1 MNKLLMGAIAACGLT
16 AMSDC
21 SDTFDPSSDSEG
33 RILLNLDLNR
43 EVAAPK
49 QSAKSRAGQA
59 KEITATDLKLT
70 LKADDGS
77 MERSWASLTDFDNSE
92 DFPVGMYTMEA
103 SYGSETEE
111 GFDKPY
117 YFGSTAI
124 RVRENETTPANIT
137 ARLGNAMITVVYT
150 EAVAN
155 YFSACKGEVVSVSGT
170 QHDYTLD
177 ETRALYVQPGHVEIN
192 ASFTKQNGVS
202 GKVNV
207 ASFEAEPRNHYIV
220 TVDANGGDVGSGTL
234 VITFDS
240 ELATEE
246 VTIDLSDDI
255 LTAPAPVITAS
266 GFTVGEPLTVV
277 EGTAPAGALR
287 MTVTAQAGVNTAV
300 LTVRSASLREQG
312 WPETVDFA
320 TADAAT
326 LGKLRGLGLE
336 FIGLEGVKSKMAV
349 VDFTKVLQH
358 IAYVEGG
365 DNTSEFTLVA
375 KDAYSKVSEPLT
387 LSVAVEKLALAIEN
401 VDNLFMDETELSFDM
416 SFNGTD
422 ANAVQFKIKN
432 ARGTFDD
439 AVVKSIAPVS
449 RAASVYHVV
458 LEVPADDKDVVVYA
472 VCGNV
477 TSETITVKRGEPSH
491 VLAVADNDVF
501 ATHASGSLS
510 LIDGGDAAAALASA
524 SLLLSEDGV
533 AFTEVAKNASGN
545 GFSLSG
551 LKPAQTYYLKA
562 KLNAQMSRVVIF
574 TTEAA
579 TQLPNAGME
588 EWAKTATGD
597 NWERWDV
604 SGWATYNPMTTGN
617 TGTRNGCAYVNRSG
631 TAQATGHAGQYAAEL
646 RTIGWGSGNG
656 AYGDIKSNHC
666 KYITKGM
673 LYLGGSPTQ
682 YDQLE
687 AQATKGMGFASRPSS
702 ISFWYKYSHK
712 NSADYGGMTIW
723 VKDAAGNTIA
733 SGSQSNL
740 AAGGWQQVTVPLTY
754 SANSAKAAQI
764 YVEFSSSDHANW
776 DTRSTDWFT
785 VPRFGN
791 LSDGIFQGSSM
802 FVDDIV
808 LNY

>member
-1 MNKLLMGAIAACGLT
+1 MGAIAASGL
-16 AMSDC
+16 ALVSGC

-103 SYGSETEE
+103 SYGSEAEE

-117 YFGSTAI
+117 YFGSTALRI
-124 RVRENETTPANIT
+124 RENETTPANIT
-137 ARLGNAMITVVYT
+137 ARLGNAMVTVVYT
-150 EAVAN
+150 EAVRN

-170 QHDYTLD
+170 PHDYTLD

-192 ASFTKQNGVS
+192 AVFTKQNGVS
-202 GKVNV
+202 GKVN
-207 ASFEAEPRNHYIV
+207 AAGFEAEARHHYVV
-220 TVDANGGDVGSGTL
+220 TVDANGGEVGNGVL
-234 VITFDS
+234 VITFNSD
-240 ELATEE
+240 LVEE
-246 VTIDLSDDI
+246 EIEIDLSDDI
-255 LTAPAPVITAS
+255 LTAPAPAITAS
-266 GFTVGEPLTVV
+266 GFTPGEALEVV
-277 EGTAPAGALR
+277 EGTASAEPLR
-287 MTVTAQAGVNTAV
+287 MTVMAQGVVNTAV
-300 LTVRSASLREQG
+300 LTVHSASLREQG

-320 TADAAT
+320 SADAAT
-326 LGKLRGLGLE
+326 LGKLRGLGLD
-336 FIGLEGVKSKMAV
+336 FFGLEGVKSKMAV
-349 VDFTKVLQH
+349 VDFTKVLSH
-358 IAYVEGG
+358 ITYVEGG
-365 DNTSEFTLVA
+365 DNTTTFTLVA

-422 ANAVQFKIKN
+422 ANNVRFKIKN

-449 RAASVYHVV
+449 RASSVYHVV

-477 TSETITVKRGEPSH
+477 TSETITVKRGEPNH

-510 LIDGGDAAAALASA
+510 LVDGGDAAAALASA

-533 AFTEVAKNASGN
+533 AFTEVAKNASGG

-562 KLNAQMSRVVIF
+562 KLNAQMSRVVTF

-579 TQLPNAGME
+579 TQLPNGGME
-588 EWAKTATGD
+588 EWPATTKISDYCDKYDVAG
-597 NWERWDV
+597 WDTMN
-604 SGWATYNPMTTGN
+604 GLTTSQKGA
-617 TGTRNGCAYVNRSG
+617 GYAYICNSG
-631 TAQATGHAGQYAAEL
+631 TIPTTDAQSGSKAAL
-646 RTIGWGSGNG
+646 IRTVGWGSGNTASANLFNKKSFG
-656 AYGDIKSNHC
+656 TCKHITAGELFLGTFGGTDAPNNYGITFSSRPTSLSFYYKYATAYDNDNGDYGTAYVCVSDASGNVISEKSQQLSKKSAYGLV
-666 KYITKGM
+666 T
-673 LYLGGSPTQ
+673 LP
-682 YDQLE
+682 LE
-687 AQATKGMGFASRPSS
+687 
-702 ISFWYKYSHK
+702 YS
-712 NSADYGGMTIW
+712 D
-723 VKDAAGNTIA
+723 DC
-733 SGSQSNL
+733 
-740 AAGGWQQVTVPLTY
+740 P
-754 SANSAKAAQI
+754 KAAKI
-764 YVEFSSSDHANW
+764 SVIFKSSGNSECLKANA
-776 DTRSTDWFT
+776 TYMS
-785 VPRFGN
+785 PPPPMN
-791 LSDGIFQGSSM
+791 LSDGEYLGSQLY
-802 FVDDIV
+802 VDDIV